1 MRVQATK
8 PLVGQRPLV
17 LGLIPDNLRSVT
29 LGQKALSD
37 DKPEVRSAGA
47 VALSEMKSRT
57 SIPKLRAAI
66 DDPDP
71 SVALAAAHSL
81 DLMHDNS
88 AFEVYYEILNG
99 QRKA

>member
-1 MRVQATK
+1 
-8 PLVGQRPLV
+8 
-17 LGLIPDNLRSVT
+17 
-29 LGQKALSD
+29 
-37 DKPEVRSAGA
+37 
-47 VALSEMKSRT
+47 MKSRT

-71 SVALAAAHSL
+71 SFALAAAHSL

-99 QRKA
+99 QRKAKKRPRRLTVGNSARFKKDGDTRF